1 MFMSFVAASPG
12 VTLVFVQDVYVMF
25 LDDNTGLQRLRRT
38 ESVFIGAPFS
48 PDAVFIIP
56 ETSYVYFIR
65 G

>member
-1 MFMSFVAASPG
+1 LLVLFDG
-12 VTLVFVQDVYVMF
+12 VVMI

-56 ETSYVYFIR
+56 DTSYVYFIR